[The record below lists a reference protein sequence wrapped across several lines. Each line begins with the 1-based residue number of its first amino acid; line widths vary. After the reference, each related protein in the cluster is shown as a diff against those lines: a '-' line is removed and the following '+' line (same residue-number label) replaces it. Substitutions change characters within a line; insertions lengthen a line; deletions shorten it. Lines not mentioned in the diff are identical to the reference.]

1 MTLREI
7 KVSTII
13 RPWTK
18 PMERG
23 SGRFSIC
30 PAISLPAH
38 RSIRS
43 RNVEAYLCH
52 IHRSRIFLHP
62 FANISPCMQERSIGL
77 RSTTPGTEY
86 ADCGEQREEIAHRI
100 AWAAVKHRYPQGTKR
115 VGAAVS
121 GSFRCFDRD
130 QIFPVTI
137 GHMSRNQAP
146 KVNSAP

>member
-1 MTLREI
+1 MPYASIEDFPPPVREYLPLHAREI
-7 KVSTII
+7 Y
-13 RPWTK
+13 
-18 PMERG
+18 
-23 SGRFSIC
+23 
-30 PAISLPAH
+30 
-38 RSIRS
+38 RS
-43 RNVEAYLCH
+43 A
-52 IHRSRIFLHP
+52 FK
-62 FANISPCMQERSIGL
+62 
-77 RSTTPGTEY
+77 TEY
-86 ADCGEQREEIAHRI
+86 ADCGEQREEIAYRI